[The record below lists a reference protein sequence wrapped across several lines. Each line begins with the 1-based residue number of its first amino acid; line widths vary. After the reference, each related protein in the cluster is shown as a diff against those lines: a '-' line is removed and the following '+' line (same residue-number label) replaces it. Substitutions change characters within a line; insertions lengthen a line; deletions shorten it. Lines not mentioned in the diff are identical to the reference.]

1 MNRQRQRLSAQPAF
15 RVSAVRWLQPEFRDG
30 EFGSDA
36 PTELR
41 NRTSRMLSSRQVTRH
56 SVPSNLSRNL
66 LKTNKGDTNY
76 STHFFEGPYRALPP
90 WAVIHFAKVRPK
102 GGLLRYKLS
111 AILTL
116 CTILLAAGTASAHH
130 SPSSIFNMAEKFTLT
145 GTLTQVDWVNPHIA
159 IYMDV
164 KKPDGSGVVNWKFE
178 SAPPSWLKRVGV
190 NSADFKQAI
199 GQSVT
204 VEGNRA
210 RDGSPYGFLQ
220 KITFADGNSLAMVSP
235 SDINTTK

>member
-1 MNRQRQRLSAQPAF
+1 
-15 RVSAVRWLQPEFRDG
+15 
-30 EFGSDA
+30 
-36 PTELR
+36 LR
-41 NRTSRMLSSRQVTRH
+41 S
-56 SVPSNLSRNL
+56 
-66 LKTNKGDTNY
+66 
-76 STHFFEGPYRALPP
+76 
-90 WAVIHFAKVRPK
+90 
-102 GGLLRYKLS
+102 KLS
-111 AILTL
+111 AILML
-116 CTILLAAGTASAHH
+116 CTIFLAVGTASAHH

-159 IYMDV
+159 VYIDA
-164 KKPDGSGVVNWKFE
+164 KKSDGTIENWKFE

-190 NSADFKQAI
+190 NSADFKKAI

-235 SDINTTK
+235 NDVNTTH